1 MARSHDTRDV
11 SNLQSALLDD
21 PEFLRGI
28 VETAVQRLL
37 NGQFEAA
44 LGAAPYERNDE
55 RKGYRNGSYPRS
67 LKTRVGQIELQVPR
81 DRDGRFCPT
90 PFKAYER
97 HEQAFQLARMEMV
110 LHGVSTRKVTDVVE
124 ALCGHSLSKSAVSA
138 MTAD

>member
-44 LGAAPYERNDE
+44 MGAAPYERNDDP
-55 RKGYRNGSYPRS
+55 KGYRNGSYPR
-67 LKTRVGQIELQVPR
+67 
-81 DRDGRFCPT
+81 
-90 PFKAYER
+90 A
-97 HEQAFQLARMEMV
+97 
-110 LHGVSTRKVTDVVE
+110 
-124 ALCGHSLSKSAVSA
+124 
-138 MTAD
+138 